1 MVSKAIPAAMAAR
14 GLKGVVKTAWWS
26 MDEVGGRVECF
37 LRMMGGSINR
47 LGGGA
52 GAAISDKQCSG
63 ASLAESTVRAL
74 ARGEEMGLS
83 ETRYVVAKMLSRSS
97 SWGRSI
103 DDFQSLFSRA
113 MGAVRERPV
122 CERLLGVTGS
132 CSASDSGAAWLAV
145 DLTDAGGEV
154 FAWASGWGD
163 MGSTLIRPCEG
174 HLVAGWVADIAGWA
188 LRTLA
193 RMRSL
198 GRDGD
203 TAEGPTGADLV
214 D

>member
-1 MVSKAIPAAMAAR
+1 MASKVMPAAMAAR
-14 GLKGVVKTAWWS
+14 GLKGVVRTAWWS
-26 MDEVGGRVECF
+26 MEEGGGRVECF

-47 LGGGA
+47 LWGGA
-52 GAAISDKQCSG
+52 GAAISARLCSG
-63 ASLAESTVRAL
+63 ASLAESTLRAL

-103 DDFQSLFSRA
+103 DDFQRLLSLT

-122 CERLLGVTGS
+122 CARLLGVTWS
-132 CSASDSGAAWLAV
+132 CSASGVGSPWLAV

-154 FAWASGWGD
+154 FPWASGWGD
-163 MGSTLIRPCEG
+163 MGSTLIRPSG
-174 HLVAGWVADIAGWA
+174 RHLVAGWVADIAGRA

-193 RMRSL
+193 RMRSF
-198 GRDGD
+198 GRGGD
-203 TAEGPTGADLV
+203 TAEGQQGRIF
-214 D
+214 